1 MRLGFNRYQGGSML
15 LKDKRAI
22 ITGGASLR
30 GIGWATARRFAEEGA
45 VVAILDVDDAVARRA
60 ALEIGPAHRGYGC
73 DVRDEALCKSVVHQV
88 IADLGCV
95 DILINNAGVSQSMR
109 LMDSTQNDY
118 ELVMDV
124 SVRGAYNM
132 SRAVVPHFRSRK
144 TGAIV
149 CMGSVAAQRG
159 GGVLGGPHYAAAK
172 GAVQSMAKAMAR
184 ELAPD
189 GIRVNAIA
197 PGLVDTDLLIGKIDE
212 EGKQRVAA
220 QTPLGRLAIP
230 LDIANAYLYLASDL
244 SSYVTGI
251 TLDVNGGL
259 HIH

>member
-1 MRLGFNRYQGGSML
+1 ML
-15 LKDKRAI
+15 LDHQVAI

-30 GIGWATARRFAEEGA
+30 GIGWATAKRFAEEGA
-45 VVAILDVDDAVARRA
+45 RVAILDLDAESAQA
-60 ALEIGPAHRGYGC
+60 AAKAIGPTHRGYEC
-73 DVRDEALCKSVVHQV
+73 DVRSESACRAVVEQ
-88 IADLGCV
+88 ILNDFGQI
-95 DILINNAGVSQSMR
+95 DILVNNAGVSQAFR
-109 LMDSTQNDY
+109 LMESTQADY
-118 ELVMDV
+118 DLVMDV

-132 SRAVVPHFRSRK
+132 SRAVVPHLRARQ

-189 GIRVNAIA
+189 GIRVNAVA
-197 PGLVDTDLLIGKIDE
+197 PGLVETELLVGKITDA
-212 EGKQRVAA
+212 GKQKVAET
-220 QTPLGRLAIP
+220 TPLGRLAQP
-230 LDIANAYLYLASDL
+230 LDIANSCLFLASSL
-244 SSYVTGI
+244 SSYVTGVV
-251 TLDVNGGL
+251 LDVNGGL